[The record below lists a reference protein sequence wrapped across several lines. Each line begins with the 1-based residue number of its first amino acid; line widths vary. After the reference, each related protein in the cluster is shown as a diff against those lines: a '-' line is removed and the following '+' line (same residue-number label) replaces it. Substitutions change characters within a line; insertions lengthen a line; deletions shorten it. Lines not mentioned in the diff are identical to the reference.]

1 MKRLNGFQEK
11 APSQMF
17 EKILNVPLAQ
27 KLGILV
33 TMTGNNVY
41 KTVWKMETKNIMKN
55 TSAVFL

>member
-1 MKRLNGFQEK
+1 
-11 APSQMF
+11 MF

-41 KTVWKMETKNIMKN
+41 KTVWKMEAKNIMKN